1 MLQTLNIQNIE
12 SNYITLNCQVKKEA
26 EEKVGMVFQMY
37 NAIEY
42 QTQVVAGTNFKI
54 LVSTG
59 VVL

>member
-1 MLQTLNIQNIE
+1 M
-12 SNYITLNCQVKKEA
+12 KKEA

-54 LVSTG
+54 LVSSSLMFLFTMQLCKTLQ
-59 VVL
+59 V